1 MSDYDKT
8 KRKILPNGK
17 TQYTVGGSRHDGRK
31 RDDIVSRA
39 GVISPGDIMAV
50 LADEIPPEISR
61 KNKKQLDKMGYF
73 DRQKL
78 KDEGLKFIY
87 DDEIEDTPYVYY
99 GNKRYPKTSK
109 LFPGDVIEVIKPNEP
124 KKHKELAQVKHVRNF
139 NDYTI
144 SAIYFSGDFFGTK
157 EILTVD
163 QYKIVRRNDGT
174 LPNDM
179 KNVRTDIIKEDDD
192 NIDKI

>member
-1 MSDYDKT
+1 MFIMVIKD
-8 KRKILPNGK
+8 ILKHRN
-17 TQYTVGGSRHDGRK
+17 Y
-31 RDDIVSRA
+31 
-39 GVISPGDIMAV
+39 
-50 LADEIPPEISR
+50 
-61 KNKKQLDKMGYF
+61 
-73 DRQKL
+73 
-78 KDEGLKFIY
+78 
-87 DDEIEDTPYVYY
+87 
-99 GNKRYPKTSK
+99 
-109 LFPGDVIEVIKPNEP
+109 FPGDLVEVIKPNEP
-124 KKHKELAQVKHVRNF
+124 KKHKELARVKHVRNF

-163 QYKIVRRNDGT
+163 QYKVIRRNDGT